1 MRVYSETKRE
11 WRLLHTPSAVRIRA
25 GMAVRTRPG
34 CVRARARGWVFTP
47 ASPTVAYAGQAP
59 HGPSM
64 STLLEGTLSGH
75 AHLRWGR
82 TAARPPADPP
92 ARLLPARRARLQTRA
107 ALVQATAYT
116 KRRRMAAGAGPM
128 ANPVEI
134 CPPDCDRQSASSR
147 QTQQTKERALSES
160 SAGSAAAVSA
170 RLRVGSRSPGT
181 KHKFSPRGDFRA
193 EASLESVPCR
203 ANALA
208 RNSLVQSCTPALADT
223 ADLPAILCAS
233 LGKRSNPRVHEAH
246 ASRVHHAASVADP
259 TRRIVGVR
267 GLTLHEP

>member
-1 MRVYSETKRE
+1 MARQHLQAAAVHHHLPDHLGHTVRVYSETKRE

-116 KRRRMAAGAGPM
+116 KRRRLAAGAGPM

-160 SAGSAAAVSA
+160 SAGSAAA
-170 RLRVGSRSPGT
+170 
-181 KHKFSPRGDFRA
+181 
-193 EASLESVPCR
+193 
-203 ANALA
+203 ANAAAANAFFLFH
-208 RNSLVQSCTPALADT
+208 ALGVIVR
-223 ADLPAILCAS
+223 LMGS
-233 LGKRSNPRVHEAH
+233 WFRVAQQ
-246 ASRVHHAASVADP
+246 R
-259 TRRIVGVR
+259 
-267 GLTLHEP
+267 